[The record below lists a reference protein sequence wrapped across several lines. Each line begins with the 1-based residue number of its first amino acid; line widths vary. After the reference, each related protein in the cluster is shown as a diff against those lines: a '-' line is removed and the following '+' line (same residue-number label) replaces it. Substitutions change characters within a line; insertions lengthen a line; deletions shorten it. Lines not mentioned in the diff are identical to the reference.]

1 MLSSRGRFF
10 WSQVGSFLHYT
21 GEGSR
26 DPAAPPARRR
36 ARPSPPGPAAGR
48 DEPEREP
55 ARRGVSA
62 GRPGRVAQL
71 LLRTTPPRRRPAL
84 AAECK
89 RLVRAQRPAGRGSRK
104 RRPRRTQLKQSVDR
118 PAPAPATTLPLSPAT
133 PPPTMASEELYEVER
148 IVDKRKNKKGK
159 TEYLVRWKGYDSE
172 DDTWE
177 PEQHLVNCEEYI
189 HDFNRRHTEKQK
201 ESALTRTNRTS
212 PNNARKQIS
221 RSTNSNFSKTSP
233 KALVIGKDHESKN
246 SQLFAASQKFRKNT
260 APSLSSRKNMD
271 LAKSGIKIL
280 VPKSPVK
287 SRTAVDGFQSESPEK
302 LDAVEQGQEDTV
314 APEVAAEKP
323 VGALLGPG
331 AERARMGSRP
341 RIHPLV
347 PQVPGPVTAA
357 MATGLAVN
365 GKGVTASKRKFIDDR
380 RDQPFDKRLRFSVR
394 QTESAYRYRDIVV
407 RKQDGFTH
415 ILLSTKSSENNSLN
429 PEVMRE
435 VQSALSTAAADD
447 SKLVLLSAVG
457 SVFCC
462 GLDFIYFIRR
472 LTDDRKRESTK
483 MAEAIRNFVNTF
495 IQFKKP
501 IIVAVNGPAIGLGA
515 SILPLCDVV
524 WANEKAWFQTP
535 YTTFGQ
541 SPDGCSTVMFPK
553 IMGGASANE
562 MLLSGRKL
570 TAQEACGKG
579 LVSQVFWPGTFT
591 QEVMV
596 RIKELASCNPVVLEE
611 SKALVRCNMKMEL
624 EQANEREC
632 EVLKKIWGSAQGMDS
647 MLKYLQRKIDEF

>member
-1 MLSSRGRFF
+1 M
-10 WSQVGSFLHYT
+10 
-21 GEGSR
+21 
-26 DPAAPPARRR
+26 D
-36 ARPSPPGPAAGR
+36 
-48 DEPEREP
+48 
-55 ARRGVSA
+55 
-62 GRPGRVAQL
+62 
-71 LLRTTPPRRRPAL
+71 
-84 AAECK
+84 
-89 RLVRAQRPAGRGSRK
+89 
-104 RRPRRTQLKQSVDR
+104 
-118 PAPAPATTLPLSPAT
+118 
-133 PPPTMASEELYEVER
+133 
-148 IVDKRKNKKGK
+148 
-159 TEYLVRWKGYDSE
+159 
-172 DDTWE
+172 
-177 PEQHLVNCEEYI
+177 
-189 HDFNRRHTEKQK
+189 
-201 ESALTRTNRTS
+201 ALTTANGTVTIQTS
-212 PNNARKQIS
+212 
-221 RSTNSNFSKTSP
+221 
-233 KALVIGKDHESKN
+233 
-246 SQLFAASQKFRKNT
+246 
-260 APSLSSRKNMD
+260 
-271 LAKSGIKIL
+271 
-280 VPKSPVK
+280 
-287 SRTAVDGFQSESPEK
+287 
-302 LDAVEQGQEDTV
+302 
-314 APEVAAEKP
+314 
-323 VGALLGPG
+323 
-331 AERARMGSRP
+331 
-341 RIHPLV
+341 
-347 PQVPGPVTAA
+347 VT
-357 MATGLAVN
+357 
-365 GKGVTASKRKFIDDR
+365 GVTAGKRKFIDDR

-429 PEVMRE
+429 PEVMKE

-483 MAEAIRNFVNTF
+483 MADAIRNFVNTF

>member
-1 MLSSRGRFF
+1 M
-10 WSQVGSFLHYT
+10 
-21 GEGSR
+21 
-26 DPAAPPARRR
+26 D
-36 ARPSPPGPAAGR
+36 
-48 DEPEREP
+48 
-55 ARRGVSA
+55 
-62 GRPGRVAQL
+62 
-71 LLRTTPPRRRPAL
+71 AL
-84 AAECK
+84 TAN
-89 RLVRAQRPAGRGSRK
+89 G
-104 RRPRRTQLKQSVDR
+104 T
-118 PAPAPATTLPLSPAT
+118 TTL
-133 PPPTMASEELYEVER
+133 
-148 IVDKRKNKKGK
+148 
-159 TEYLVRWKGYDSE
+159 
-172 DDTWE
+172 
-177 PEQHLVNCEEYI
+177 Q
-189 HDFNRRHTEKQK
+189 
-201 ESALTRTNRTS
+201 TS
-212 PNNARKQIS
+212 
-221 RSTNSNFSKTSP
+221 
-233 KALVIGKDHESKN
+233 
-246 SQLFAASQKFRKNT
+246 
-260 APSLSSRKNMD
+260 
-271 LAKSGIKIL
+271 
-280 VPKSPVK
+280 
-287 SRTAVDGFQSESPEK
+287 
-302 LDAVEQGQEDTV
+302 
-314 APEVAAEKP
+314 
-323 VGALLGPG
+323 
-331 AERARMGSRP
+331 
-341 RIHPLV
+341 
-347 PQVPGPVTAA
+347 VT
-357 MATGLAVN
+357 
-365 GKGVTASKRKFIDDR
+365 GVTAGKRKFIEDR

-429 PEVMRE
+429 PEVMKE
-435 VQSALSTAAADD
+435 LQSALSTAAADD

-472 LTDDRKRESTK
+472 LTDDRKRESAR

-541 SPDGCSTVMFPK
+541 SPDGCSTVMFPR

-611 SKALVRCNMKMEL
+611 SKALVRCNMRLEL

>member
-1 MLSSRGRFF
+1 MYPVSS
-10 WSQVGSFLHYT
+10 VGWC
-21 GEGSR
+21 R
-26 DPAAPPARRR
+26 
-36 ARPSPPGPAAGR
+36 PPGI
-48 DEPEREP
+48 DH
-55 ARRGVSA
+55 S
-62 GRPGRVAQL
+62 
-71 LLRTTPPRRRPAL
+71 
-84 AAECK
+84 C
-89 RLVRAQRPAGRGSRK
+89 S
-104 RRPRRTQLKQSVDR
+104 
-118 PAPAPATTLPLSPAT
+118 
-133 PPPTMASEELYEVER
+133 VER

-189 HDFNRRHTEKQK
+189 HDFNRRHSEKQK
-201 ESALTRTNRTS
+201 EGSFSRASRSS

-221 RSTNSNFSKTSP
+221 RSTNSSFSKAAP
-233 KALVIGKDHESKN
+233 KALVVGKEHEAKS
-246 SQLFAASQKFRKNT
+246 SPLFAASQKFRKSP
-260 APSLSSRKNMD
+260 APGLATRKNMD
-271 LAKSGIKIL
+271 LARSGIKIL
-280 VPKSPVK
+280 VPKSPIK
-287 SRTAVDGFQSESPEK
+287 SRTAVDGFQDESPEK
-302 LDAVEQGQEDTV
+302 PDPVEQGPEDTA
-314 APEVAAEKP
+314 APEAAAEKP

-347 PQVPGPVTAA
+347 PQASGPVTAA

-365 GKGVTASKRKFIDDR
+365 GKGRSEET
-380 RDQPFDKRLRFSVR
+380 
-394 QTESAYRYRDIVV
+394 
-407 RKQDGFTH
+407 
-415 ILLSTKSSENNSLN
+415 LLGAFQ
-429 PEVMRE
+429 VMKE
-435 VQSALSTAAADD
+435 LQSALSTAAADD

-472 LTDDRKRESTK
+472 LTDDRKRESAR

-611 SKALVRCNMKMEL
+611 SKALVRCNMRLEL